1 MIALQSF
8 LTSTPHSFALF
19 KKKNDHENISAE
31 LDDLLYRSYC
41 KGLAEG
47 ANLADPS
54 REMRGR
60 LLSAA
65 LATPAT
71 ATMSADASSLGP
83 PEFELRVHNDDVHT
97 YDHVEAALKA
107 APGLGWEHAEGGGR
121 PVQRHQAR
129 GRNGGQGGA
138 GVS

>member
-1 MIALQSF
+1 M
-8 LTSTPHSFALF
+8 
-19 KKKNDHENISAE
+19 
-31 LDDLLYRSYC
+31 LYRSYC

-97 YDHVEAALKA
+97 YDHVEAAAGRGVLRVGTD
-107 APGLGWEHAEGGGR
+107 APKLGGR
-121 PVQRHQAR
+121 A
-129 GRNGGQGGA
+129 GRSPG
-138 GVS
+138 